1 MSDMAAFWDARARED
16 AFFFVDDRLEYG
28 SPDEEG
34 FWAGGA
40 EALDAM
46 LRGVGPPAI
55 EPTDTVLDLGCGL
68 GRLTRVLAARAE
80 HVVALDVSAEMLA
93 RAREL
98 NAGLDNVEWVHG
110 DGRTLPDVR
119 IDVAVSFVVLQ
130 HVPDPAISLGY
141 VRELGRVLDGWAV
154 LHVSNDPSVHE
165 QAPSTARRVAAA
177 VGRAPKGQADPR
189 WRGSAVD
196 LGELEATARD
206 AGLQIDAT
214 AGEGSQWCF
223 VRMRLARGS

>member
-1 MSDMAAFWDARARED
+1 MAAFWDARARED

-28 SPDEEG
+28 SPDEER

-46 LRGVGPPAI
+46 LRVVGAPAI

-68 GRLTRVLAARAE
+68 GRLTRVLAGRAR

-93 RAREL
+93 RAQEL
-98 NAGLDNVEWVHG
+98 NAGLDNVEWVLG

-119 IDVAVSFVVLQ
+119 VDVAVSFVVLQ
-130 HVPDPAISLGY
+130 HVPDAAISLGY

-165 QAPSTARRVAAA
+165 QAPSPAQRVAAA

-206 AGLQIDAT
+206 AGLRIDAT
-214 AGEGSQWCF
+214 AGEGTQWCF
-223 VRMRLARGS
+223 VKASRAA

>member
-1 MSDMAAFWDARARED
+1 MAAFWDARARED

-28 SPDEEG
+28 SPHEER

-46 LRGVGPPAI
+46 LRVVGAPAI

-68 GRLTRVLAARAE
+68 GRLTRVLAGRARQ
-80 HVVALDVSAEMLA
+80 VVALDVSAEMLA

-98 NAGLDNVEWVHG
+98 NAGLGNVEWVHG
-110 DGRTLPDVR
+110 DGRALPDVR
-119 IDVAVSFVVLQ
+119 VDVAVSFVVLQ

-141 VRELGRVLDGWAV
+141 VCELGRVLDGWAV

-165 QAPSTARRVAAA
+165 QAPSPVRRVAAT

-196 LGELEATARD
+196 LDDVRAAAQES
-206 AGLQIDAT
+206 GLRIDAV
-214 AGEGSQWCF
+214 AGAGTQWCF
-223 VRMRLARGS
+223 VRIRLA

>member
-1 MSDMAAFWDARARED
+1 MAAFWDARARED

-28 SPDEEG
+28 SPDEER

-46 LRGVGPPAI
+46 LRVVGAPAI

-68 GRLTRVLAARAE
+68 GRLTRVLAGRAR

-93 RAREL
+93 RAQEL

-119 IDVAVSFVVLQ
+119 VDVAVSFVVLQ

-141 VRELGRVLDGWAV
+141 VRELGRALNPRGWAV

-165 QAPSTARRVAAA
+165 QAPSTARRVA
-177 VGRAPKGQADPR
+177 
-189 WRGSAVD
+189 
-196 LGELEATARD
+196 
-206 AGLQIDAT
+206 
-214 AGEGSQWCF
+214 
-223 VRMRLARGS
+223 

>member
-130 HVPDPAISLGY
+130 HVPDPSISLGY
-141 VRELGRVLDGWAV
+141 VRELGRVLSPRGWAV
-154 LHVSNDPSVHE
+154 LHVSNDPRVHQ
-165 QAPSTARRVAAA
+165 QAPSPARRGGAARLQRPARARAGAVARAE
-177 VGRAPKGQADPR
+177 GRRGGRPR
-189 WRGSAVD
+189 A
-196 LGELEATARD
+196 
-206 AGLQIDAT
+206 
-214 AGEGSQWCF
+214 EGPG
-223 VRMRLARGS
+223 RPALARLRRGP